1 MNPTKR
7 EILEQGTALQ
17 MKRGAVLHALAKIP
31 MERGLMSMLRH
42 AVYAYYEPNIEILD
56 WKYQYID
63 EREAQDA
70 HDAEAGKD
78 KTK

>member
-7 EILEQGTALQ
+7 EILEQGTTLQ
-17 MKRGAVLHALAKIP
+17 LERGAVLHALAKIP
-31 MERGLMSMLRH
+31 MERGLMTELRH
-42 AVYAYYEPNIEILD
+42 AVYAYYEPSLVILD
-56 WKYQYID
+56 WKYQYI
-63 EREAQDA
+63 EAREAQDA

>member
-7 EILEQGTALQ
+7 EILKESAALQ
-17 MKRGAVLHALAKIP
+17 MKRDKVLHELAVME

-42 AVYAYYEPNIEILD
+42 AVYAYYEPSLVILEF
-56 WKYQYID
+56 KYQYID

-70 HDAEAGKD
+70 HDADAGNVV
-78 KTK
+78 

>member
-1 MNPTKR
+1 MNPTKQ
-7 EILEQGTALQ
+7 EILKESAALQ
-17 MKRGAVLHALAKIP
+17 LKRGAVLHALEKIP
-31 MERGLMSMLRH
+31 MERGLMTELRH

-70 HDAEAGKD
+70 KGK
-78 KTK
+78 

>member
-1 MNPTKR
+1 MNQTKR
-7 EILEQGTALQ
+7 EILEQSTALQ
-17 MKRGAVLHALAKIP
+17 LERGAVLHELAKIP

-70 HDAEAGKD
+70 HDAEDGNVV
-78 KTK
+78 

>member
-7 EILEQGTALQ
+7 EILEQGTTLQ
-17 MKRGAVLHALAKIP
+17 LERDKVLHAMAKIP
-31 MERGLMSMLRH
+31 MERGLMSVLRH
-42 AVYAYYEPNIEILD
+42 AVTAYYAPLIEVLD

-70 HDAEAGKD
+70 HDADAGNVV
-78 KTK
+78 

>member
-7 EILEQGTALQ
+7 EVLVQGTTLQ
-17 MKRGAVLHALAKIP
+17 LERGAVLHALGK
-31 MERGLMSMLRH
+31 MEMDAGLMSVLRH
-42 AVYAYYEPNIEILD
+42 AVTAYYAPLIVILD
-56 WKYQYID
+56 WKYQFIE